1 MQFLSLPS
9 HVWPAANAWNSTGG
23 EAPSSW
29 KGQVD
34 SSGLKFNRLLGVIW
48 FRNVMQYPELPAY
61 AGESPSDPR
70 FNKEEPYGPAIALPG
85 IHKDSVTCTR
95 TFTAALCPKGGD
107 SPSKWMN
114 KMCSVHTVEQHSAI
128 KWSAALVHATTWMT
142 FKDMMFCERER
153 SHRV

>member
-70 FNKEEPYGPAIALPG
+70 FNKEEPYGPAITLPG

-95 TFTAALCPKGGD
+95 TFTAALFLMSQRWRQPKQMDEQNVLCPHSGTAF
-107 SPSKWMN
+107 SH
-114 KMCSVHTVEQHSAI
+114 KMECSTGTCYHVDDLQRHDV
-128 KWSAALVHATTWMT
+128 L
-142 FKDMMFCERER
+142 
-153 SHRV
+153 